1 MPEKLDEFTKKE
13 LDVFLNSNVRMEL
26 DTHFVSEVTANMEEN
41 SWEILNVNQMNSFV
55 FPKDYKTNTN
65 SFGEKKDENDGG
77 RRWSLKNIDI
87 AIVFETI
94 GNANIEKINDTVYN
108 TVPTFLKDKDYIS
121 TDETSGIANRP
132 CGFLTSRGTVMPM
145 IIIPT
150 NLFTNNGLVCPSMFE
165 ENGYNPNYQVSMS
178 DNGNCFNWH
187 VMFDSEQEQEQEQEK
202 KQENKTK
209 LDKIRFY
216 GKKVPT
222 QEGFSFINTSG
233 SLTIEEKGKIKERC
247 YNMNDKGDGRYFKL
261 PEEKQNEN
269 GHFLTNKNGVPVDTV
284 DESFIFGSTT
294 GDIYGGAF
302 AFSYLFN
309 GTKTSEDKKN
319 QPKIKLNISNIE
331 VSIPQSGNI
340 EVNIEQ
346 NKTTGS
352 LSEVK
357 ACQKMGQKL
366 EKPFEK
372 AETIIF
378 YPIWNG
384 LALSSGIEDT
394 SMKKDSTGTINVT
407 SDKGFVANKIKDVS
421 MSDFCDPT
429 IKSYNTKKPTPIEI
443 LEKTKDGK
451 QSVIINWEPILQL
464 WTINSFPS
472 FAYTP
477 VFFQKNLKFSIY
489 IKDNSGKNILTD
501 KGLDTSSQT
510 RTHYLYPIYY
520 ENNTDYTV
528 DGKVRGEK
536 IVMDND
542 SPDDKEEKNIYYKFD
557 FNFSAKLFQRR
568 GIEIFG
574 FYHQVQQKGKKRD
587 VSNNNGRIKLN
598 SSEYGFISKFNK
610 NYSTYENV
618 LNINESSEQ
627 TESYNTD
634 WIKYATEIS
643 VNRSNTQSGGTINLD
658 KYAMIGQFER
668 PPQPIGEIRL
678 KAVGGNEKVYATIK
692 DNVYFTGIGLG
703 LSYTDS
709 SQSDSMTL
717 NLSGI
722 EKKLQDI
729 KLAGSPYFDG
739 DPIKTV
745 MDYLSEYANFPY
757 EFNSDFNCYEFT
769 KEKDSDTNEIISLKW
784 SKKTEKVNLTPT
796 WMAGKDAPCPRSVE
810 FQRPAINFLLGTTV
824 YEAISQVC
832 QKTNK
837 TWFITK
843 DGIVRI
849 VDQNVYGIPMNIAYS
864 LSNKK
869 PSLRLNSNQILNI
882 SLNPYF
888 ENVHNQIVTASLK
901 GKRMGGDYTDVSKM
915 SNLLNTDNMIPNVRY
930 TNLNYF
936 ESLEEGDEEKSK
948 HMTNV
953 NFPWSRMIVNNELA
967 ILSEE
972 EMDKV
977 HAVNCNQFAFATFTG
992 GITIPGN
999 SLLEIFDTIS
1009 IDDSEEI
1016 FFITNINH
1024 SYNSSSRVWTTTL
1037 QVTHID
1043 SSFVN
1048 KAKDHF
1054 NLLTLFPSDPS
1065 KE

>member
-1 MPEKLDEFTKKE
+1 MPKNE
-13 LDVFLNSNVRMEL
+13 LDVFFNSNVRMEL
-26 DTHFVSEVTANMEEN
+26 DTNFVPEVTANMEEN

-55 FPKDYKTNTN
+55 FPNDYKTNTN
-65 SFGEKKDENDGG
+65 SSSEDSS

-94 GNANIEKINDTVYN
+94 GNANIEEENDTAYN

-121 TDETSGIANRP
+121 GDETSGVANRP

-150 NLFTNNGLVCPSMFE
+150 NLFTNNGLVCPDMLK
-165 ENGYNPNYQVSMS
+165 ENGYNPNYMVSMKE
-178 DNGNCFNWH
+178 NGNCFNWQ
-187 VMFDSEQEQEQEQEK
+187 VMFTNEQDEK
-202 KQENKTK
+202 E
-209 LDKIRFY
+209 LGKIHFY

-222 QEGFSFINTSG
+222 QEGFSFIDTSG
-233 SLTIEEKGKIKERC
+233 SLSENEKEKIKKRYYYMQDKGGNFNLPSNKTINGKI
-247 YNMNDKGDGRYFKL
+247 YTDVNGIPLDV
-261 PEEKQNEN
+261 EE
-269 GHFLTNKNGVPVDTV
+269 
-284 DESFIFGSTT
+284 ESLIFGSTNGGT
-294 GDIYGGAF
+294 YSGAF

-309 GTKTSEDKKN
+309 GAKTSEDKEN
-319 QPKIKLNISNIE
+319 QPRIKLNVGNVE
-331 VSIPQSGNI
+331 VSLPQSGSI

-394 SMKKDSTGTINVT
+394 SMKKDSSGTINVT
-407 SDKGFVANKIKDVS
+407 SDKGFIANKIKDVS
-421 MSDFCDPT
+421 MSDFCDPL
-429 IKSYNTKKPTPIEI
+429 IKSYNTKNPTSIKI

-451 QSVIINWEPILQL
+451 QSVVINWEPTLQL

-472 FAYTP
+472 FAFTP

-501 KGLDTSSQT
+501 NGIDTSKTT

-520 ENNTDYTV
+520 ENNTGYTIPK
-528 DGKVRGEK
+528 KVRGEK
-536 IVMDND
+536 IIMDND
-542 SPDDKEEKNIYYKFD
+542 NQNDKEEKNIYYKFD
-557 FNFSAKLFQRR
+557 FNFSATKFQRR

-587 VSNNNGRIKLN
+587 VQNNNGRIQLK
-598 SSEYGFISKFNK
+598 SSENGFVSKFNE
-610 NYSTYENV
+610 NYNSYEKI
-618 LNINESSEQ
+618 LN
-627 TESYNTD
+627 TNTNIG

-678 KAVGGNEKVYATIK
+678 KAVGGNEKLYATIK
-692 DNVYFTGIGLG
+692 DNVYFTGIGIG

-757 EFNSDFNCYEFT
+757 EFNSDFNKYILNGET
-769 KEKDSDTNEIISLKW
+769 WQKSTTIIKG
-784 SKKTEKVNLTPT
+784 TPS
-796 WMAGKDAPCPRSVE
+796 WMQGENAPCPRSVE

-824 YEAISQVC
+824 YEAINQVC

-843 DGIVRI
+843 EGIVRI
-849 VDQNVYGIPMNIAYS
+849 VDQNVYGIPMNVVYS
-864 LSNKK
+864 LKNKN

-930 TNLNYF
+930 TKLKYA
-936 ESLEEGDEEKSK
+936 GDGVGHDGKV
-948 HMTNV
+948 TNV

-999 SLLEIFDTIS
+999 ALLEIFDTIS

-1048 KAKDHF
+1048 NTSSYF

-1065 KE
+1065 KET